1 MNRYKYKGHTQMYID
16 GKWVDPVSRNTRE
29 IIYPCDGSAIAT
41 VAEGGVEDVDRAVKA
56 ARDAFDEGPW
66 PRTPAAER
74 GRLVEKLADKV
85 EENRE
90 ELAQME
96 SLDTGKTVEE
106 SRWDMDDI
114 AGIFRYFGQLAD
126 KEAGEIIASPVPN
139 TTSRVVREPV
149 GVAAQ
154 ISPWNYPLL
163 QASWKIAP
171 ALAAGCTIVMK
182 PSEQTPFTTIRIT
195 ELAEEVGFP
204 QGVVNLVLGAGDPV
218 GAEMTRHPGVDLVS
232 FTGGIVTGK
241 KILKAASDTVKKVAL
256 ELGGKNPNIIFGDA
270 DFDTA
275 VDFALNGVFFHA
287 GQICSAGSRILVESS
302 IHDKFVE
309 ALKER
314 ISRIRLGDAFDEK
327 TEMGPLISEE
337 HRAKVERYMKLAKEE
352 GADIVLGGTRPEN
365 PPHKEGFYFA
375 PTLITG
381 VKNEMRLAKEEI
393 FGPVITIEKF
403 DTEKQAVDWANDTVY
418 GLSAGVWSKDQD
430 RAERVA
436 AGLRAGTVWINDFNI
451 YFVQAPW
458 GGYKQSG
465 QGRELGKP
473 GLEEYTEVKHI
484 YQNHANEPVN
494 WFGAK

>member
-139 TTSRVVREPV
+139 TTSRVVHEPV

-403 DTEKQAVDWANDTVY
+403 DTERQAVDWANDTVY